1 MQIAAGSHRFRIVSE
16 DVFLEL
22 KLGPVKLKA
31 DEVYAIPVPALCSA
45 FIEVTN
51 DAYDGCEIH
60 LDGRTLSAPYP
71 AQIPKLAAGN
81 HQIVFRWNSGKYAD
95 KELASAF
102 EGEANHHYRI
112 RGEPAGEKVLVQQ
125 LR

>member
-1 MQIAAGSHRFRIVSE
+1 MSFSNRNWIRS
-16 DVFLEL
+16 
-22 KLGPVKLKA
+22 KLKA
-31 DEVYAIPVPALCSA
+31 DQVYVIPVPALCSA

-81 HQIVFRWNSGKYAD
+81 HRIIFLWNSGKYSG
-95 KELASAF
+95 KELVSTFA
-102 EGEANHHYRI
+102 GEANHHYRV
-112 RGEPAGEKVLVQQ
+112 RGEPGAEKVLIQQ
-125 LR
+125 IR